1 MRSPSRLIILNT
13 PPRQIAMSLD
23 PPVLNGMTIADRNI
37 AIRYLARVL
46 MEAAGANPEEISDD
60 KC

>member
-1 MRSPSRLIILNT
+1 
-13 PPRQIAMSLD
+13 MSLD

-46 MEAAGANPEEISDD
+46 MEAAGANPEEISDA
-60 KC
+60 KR

>member
-1 MRSPSRLIILNT
+1 
-13 PPRQIAMSLD
+13 MSLD

-46 MEAAGANPEEISDD
+46 MEAADANPEEISDD